1 MRVRAADGERVSKI
15 IEPLRGVHDVLPAQ
29 IGAWQHL
36 ENCTREVF
44 GSYGYEEF
52 RVPVIEQT
60 QLFKRSIGDFTDIV
74 EKEMFSFVDQGEDH
88 ITLRP
93 EATAGIVRAVISNG
107 MLRENRLRVWCM
119 GPMFRRERPQAGRY
133 RQFHQIDAEAFGF
146 EGPDIDAEIILLSAR
161 LLKRLGLGKLK
172 LLVNSLGTPQTRA
185 LYRDNLTAY
194 FQAHQ
199 SALDE
204 DSKRRLAGNPLRI
217 LDSKNPDVQ
226 RVVAGAPTLLET
238 LDPESKRHFESLCAQ
253 LKSASIDYHIEP
265 HLVRGL
271 DYYTRT
277 VFEWTTDALG
287 AQSAV
292 CAGGRYDNLVAQ
304 LGGTATP
311 GIGWAMG
318 QERVVMLLEKQGLSA
333 PRQPAQAYLV
343 LMGEQA
349 EVPGFRL
356 AEQLRDAWPQLRL
369 TVNLGG
375 GSFKSQF
382 KRADKSG
389 AEYALVLGDD
399 EVARGTVAIKA
410 LRQEMAQEECPL
422 ERISERLG
430 TLLGLRGGRAE

>member
-1 MRVRAADGERVSKI
+1 VSKI

-29 IGAWQHL
+29 IAAWQHL
-36 ENCTREVF
+36 ESCTREVF
-44 GSYGYEEF
+44 ASYGYEEF

-161 LLKRLGLGKLK
+161 LLKRLGLTRLK
-172 LLVNSLGTPQTRA
+172 LLVNSLGTPASRA
-185 LYRDNLTAY
+185 AYRDRLTAY
-194 FQAHQ
+194 FKSHEN
-199 SALDE
+199 ALDE

-217 LDSKNPDVQ
+217 LDSKNPEMQ
-226 RVVAGAPTLLET
+226 RIVAGAPSLFDT
-238 LDPESKRHFESLCAQ
+238 LDAESKAHFESLCAQ
-253 LKSASIDYHIEP
+253 LQSAGIDYHVEP

-287 AQSAV
+287 AQSTV
-292 CAGGRYDNLVAQ
+292 CAGGRYDGLVAQ
-304 LGGTATP
+304 LGGTPTP

-318 QERVVMLLEKQGLSA
+318 QERIVMLLEKQGLSV
-333 PRQPAQAYLV
+333 PRRTPQAYLV
-343 LMGEQA
+343 LVGERA

-356 AEQLRDAWPQLRL
+356 AEQLRDAWPELRL

-375 GSFKSQF
+375 GNFKSQF

-389 AEYALVLGDD
+389 AEFALILGDD
-399 EVARGTVAIKA
+399 EVGRGTVAIKA
-410 LRQEMAQEECPL
+410 LRQEMAQEECAL
-422 ERISERLG
+422 QGISERLG
-430 TLLGLRGGRAE
+430 TLLGLRGGRAEQT

>member
-1 MRVRAADGERVSKI
+1 LTKI

-29 IGAWQHL
+29 IAAWQHL
-36 ENCTREVF
+36 ERITREVF
-44 GSYGYEEF
+44 AGYGYEEF

-107 MLRENRLRVWCM
+107 MLREGRLRVWCM

-161 LLKRLGLGKLK
+161 LLRRLGLTRTK
-172 LLVNSLGTPQTRA
+172 LLVNSLGTPASRA
-185 LYRDNLTAY
+185 AYREQLAAY
-194 FQAHQ
+194 FSGHE
-199 SALDE
+199 SSLDE
-204 DSKRRLAGNPLRI
+204 DSKRRLQGNPLRI
-217 LDSKNPDVQ
+217 LDSKNPDMQ
-226 RVVAGAPTLLET
+226 RIVAGAPLL
-238 LDPESKRHFESLCAQ
+238 LDSLDAESRAHFEALCAH
-253 LKSASIDYHIEP
+253 LRSAGIEYDIEP

-287 AQSAV
+287 SQSTV
-292 CAGGRYDNLVAQ
+292 CAGGRYDGLVAQ
-304 LGGTATP
+304 LGGAGTP

-318 QERVVMLLEKQGLSA
+318 QERIVMLLEKQGLGLERA
-333 PRQPAQAYLV
+333 RPQVYLV
-343 LMGEQA
+343 LAGERTEIA
-349 EVPGFRL
+349 GFKL
-356 AEQLRDAWPQLRL
+356 AEQLRDAWPDLALQI
-369 TVNLGG
+369 NLGG
-375 GSFKSQF
+375 GSFKTQF

-389 AEYALVLGDD
+389 AQFAIILGDD
-399 EVARGTVAIKA
+399 EMARGVVAVKA
-410 LRQEMAQEECPL
+410 LRREPAQEECP
-422 ERISERLG
+422 ISQINERLG
-430 TLLGLRGGRAE
+430 VLLGLKGG